1 MNPFLHVATFLVS
14 EASLL
19 LGVTRLRRGPVPL
32 ERVVTECGPNVREYV
47 PRGRAETQ
55 PILVFVHG
63 GGWHAGTIDEAVWW
77 WQNVSYAPL
86 GELLASRGAHVALVG
101 YPLCYTSPR
110 YRYGFYVALA
120 LFAVFMAW
128 LLARLTPLAFVHW
141 AVLAVI
147 GWIFVSL
154 LVRSRMMPAS
164 QTRGTD
170 VTRQYHVVEQAVVDL
185 MNHYPR
191 ATIVL
196 VGHSAGAHLAALVA
210 RSPRAGVAKRIT
222 HFFGLA
228 GVYRPERLLERFH
241 PVLRPLVSGFF
252 PQEFVTGSADEL
264 QSLSPHALL
273 ERDGVLASQRWTII
287 TSQGEPPMLI
297 EQADD
302 LFTLIRNAS
311 PPSAVRLADVGL
323 GHGRGLVYAEQA
335 WQHILPSVVPAR
347 D

>member
-19 LGVTRLRRGPVPL
+19 LGVTRVRRGSVPL

-63 GGWHAGTIDEAVWW
+63 GGWHAGTIDEDVWW

-86 GELLASRGAHVALVG
+86 ADVLVSRGAHVAMVG
-101 YPLCYTSPR
+101 YPLCCTSPR
-110 YRYGFYVALA
+110 YRYGFYAALASFAVALA
-120 LFAVFMAW
+120 WV
-128 LLARLTPLAFVHW
+128 LARVSPLAFAHW
-141 AVLAVI
+141 LVLGAV
-147 GWIFVSL
+147 GWLFVSL
-154 LVRSRMMPAS
+154 LVRSRLMPAT
-164 QTRGTD
+164 QARGTD

-185 MNHYPR
+185 MNQYPR
-191 ATIVL
+191 ASIVL

-210 RSPRAGVAKRIT
+210 RSPRTGVAKRIT

-228 GVYRPERLLERFH
+228 GVYRPERLMERFH
-241 PVLRPLVSGFF
+241 PLLRPLVSGFF
-252 PQEFVTGSADEL
+252 PREFVYGSADEL
-264 QSLSPHALL
+264 QPLSPHALV

-287 TSQGEPPMLI
+287 TSQGEPPMLL

-302 LFTLIRNAS
+302 FAALIRNAS
-311 PPSAVRLADVGL
+311 PQSVVRLADVGL

-335 WQHILPSVVPAR
+335 WQHILPSVVPVR